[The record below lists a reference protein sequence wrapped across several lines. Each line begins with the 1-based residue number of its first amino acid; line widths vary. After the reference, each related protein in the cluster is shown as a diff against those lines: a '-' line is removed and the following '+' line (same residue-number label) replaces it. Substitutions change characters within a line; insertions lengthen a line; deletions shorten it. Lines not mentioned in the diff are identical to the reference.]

1 MSNCFQFFVSFLVT
15 YVFFA
20 AGNSAI
26 DATVS
31 YLQHGERPRFAQLQ

>member
-1 MSNCFQFFVSFLVT
+1 MSNCFQFFASFLAT
-15 YVFFA
+15 YVFLA

-31 YLQHGERPRFAQLQ
+31 YLQQQERPRFAQLQ